1 METECERENEVLLED
16 SKNQEKAENT
26 GQKTGFRWKEIAL
39 FLVVLCMQCGTAISE
54 SFMFPFFPIEADK
67 RQLTQTHIGLVFSAY
82 EVGRFLTSPIAGSL
96 VSNATLLENYLDI
109 F

>member
-54 SFMFPFFPIEADK
+54 SFMFPFFPIEA
-67 RQLTQTHIGLVFSAY
+67 AY